1 MMLCLLDD
9 PRKRK
14 TGRLLDGGIEWQWMG
29 ARCVVGSSWCY
40 YMTDLAR
47 REFFLLL
54 LQASMPAAMTM
65 ASTGFSSRIFAPLAA
80 SLQDPRGLVPPKR
93 AGRLR
98 ATALVTANWTCNRPR
113 LGSLAVSCRVCAH
126 HLVVTPR

>member
-1 MMLCLLDD
+1 MLCLLDD

-14 TGRLLDGGIEWQWMG
+14 TGRLLDGGMEWQWMG

-65 ASTGFSSRIFAPLAA
+65 ASTGFSTRIFAPLAA

-93 AGRLR
+93 TGRLR
-98 ATALVTANWTCNRPR
+98 LSRRPTGLAIALVWAA
-113 LGSLAVSCRVCAH
+113 LQCRVAFA
-126 HLVVTPR
+126 LTVWW

>member
-1 MMLCLLDD
+1 MLCLLDD

-14 TGRLLDGGIEWQWMG
+14 TGRLLDGGMEWQWMG

-80 SLQDPRGLVPPKR
+80 SLQDPRGLVPPKWT
-93 AGRLR
+93 GRLR
-98 ATALVTANWTCNRPR
+98 ATATGLAIALVWAALR
-113 LGSLAVSCRVCAH
+113 CRAMFALTVWW
-126 HLVVTPR
+126 